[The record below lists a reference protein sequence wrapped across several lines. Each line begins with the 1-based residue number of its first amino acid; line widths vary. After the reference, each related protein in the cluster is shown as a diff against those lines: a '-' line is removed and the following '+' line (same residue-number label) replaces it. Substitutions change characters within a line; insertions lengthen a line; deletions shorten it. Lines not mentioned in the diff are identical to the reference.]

1 MAMTGEITL
10 KGNVLPV
17 GGIKEK
23 ILAARRAGIK
33 EVILSVRNE
42 KDVQE
47 IGEQYLKGLQ
57 FHFVEKAEEVLEI
70 ALLDQKV
77 ANAIEFVLED

>member
-1 MAMTGEITL
+1 MTGEITL

-23 ILAARRAGIK
+23 ILAAKRAGIK
-33 EVILSVRNE
+33 EIILSERNE
-42 KDVQE
+42 KDIQE
-47 IGEQYLKGLQ
+47 IGEQYIKGLT

-70 ALLDQKV
+70 ALLDQK
-77 ANAIEFVLED
+77 ASKPIQFVLED